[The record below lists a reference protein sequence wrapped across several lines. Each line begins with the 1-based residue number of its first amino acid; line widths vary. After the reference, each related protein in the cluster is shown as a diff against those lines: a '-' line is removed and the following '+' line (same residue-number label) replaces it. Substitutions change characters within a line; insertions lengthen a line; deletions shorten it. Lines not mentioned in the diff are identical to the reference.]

1 MSIVYV
7 NTIAPNTGDT
17 VSVSGSLFVSGNINL
32 GDANTDGINFNAD
45 VDSHIIP
52 NSASIYNLGSS
63 SRGWNNVYANNFYGT
78 ASLATAVSGTSIV
91 GTTGSFGEV
100 SASSIRGLLVTQNQT
115 NITSLGTLSGL
126 NVYGPLSASD
136 GHGLY
141 VSHNINAGGVI
152 QANKITTTGSTGLV
166 VNNSASIGHLTVDGE
181 ISSSGTASLGSIL
194 LPYQG
199 KIFVEDHTGNTNDVF
214 FHNLADGG
222 LFVGDSDTKLV
233 LTASNAAGGVT
244 TSTGTKFTTNFDVRL
259 GNSASYHNIDIVGN
273 LHLNNNSIDEVTH
286 ITASGIYS
294 GSGTRLT
301 GTGSMNR
308 LAVGTLSNTH
318 KQIDIGS
325 PAGTFGMFHSAS
337 INLAGSGSF
346 KYLKVDGNISASGTV
361 FADNFESVGGDDTI
375 SFTDDLKITG
385 HITASGGI
393 SSSNVN
399 STGTGSFA
407 QGLILGN
414 GSISSSTGVI
424 NADEL
429 LLASSASAESIN
441 VGGPTYM
448 HRKNIHF
455 GGATSNVYAQSFFS
469 ASINLHGSG
478 SFKYLK
484 TDGQISSSG
493 NLTANTGS
501 FLGGLNLGT
510 ATYGGFGADNIQ
522 LYAPN
527 TDITAKTVSASG
539 DVTANSLTLR
549 FTEGVSQDLASSAFY
564 AVNGSKVKV
573 KAITAANIN
582 DGAFAEFSLV
592 NSSIQDDS
600 VIMCNFVAGCAN
612 NISSSILTAA
622 VSKSGA
628 ARVFIHNE
636 TGATIN
642 ADTAFTASFVIL

>member
-63 SRGWNNVYANNFYGT
+63 SKGWNNVYANNFYGT

-91 GTTGSFGEV
+91 GTTGSFGTL
-100 SASSIRGLLVTQNQT
+100 SASLVYGLLATQAQT

-141 VSHNINAGGVI
+141 VSHNINAGGEI
-152 QANKITTTGSTGLV
+152 QANKITTTGSSGLAV
-166 VNNSASIGHLTVDGE
+166 ANSASIGYLTVTGS
-181 ISSSGTASLGSIL
+181 ISSSGTATLGNIL

-199 KIFVEDHTGNTNDVF
+199 KIFVEDNSGNTNDVF

-233 LTASNAAGGVT
+233 LTASNDAGGVT
-244 TSTGTKFTTNFDVRL
+244 TSTGTKFTTFYDVRL
-259 GNSASYHNIDIVGN
+259 GNSSSYHNIDIVGN
-273 LHLNNNSIDEVTH
+273 LHLNNNSIDE
-286 ITASGIYS
+286 IT
-294 GSGTRLT
+294 
-301 GTGSMNR
+301 
-308 LAVGTLSNTH
+308 
-318 KQIDIGS
+318 
-325 PAGTFGMFHSAS
+325 
-337 INLAGSGSF
+337 
-346 KYLKVDGNISASGTV
+346 
-361 FADNFESVGGDDTI
+361 
-375 SFTDDLKITG
+375 

-393 SSSNVN
+393 SSS
-399 STGTGSFA
+399 
-407 QGLILGN
+407 
-414 GSISSSTGVI
+414 
-424 NADEL
+424 
-429 LLASSASAESIN
+429 
-441 VGGPTYM
+441 
-448 HRKNIHF
+448 
-455 GGATSNVYAQSFFS
+455 
-469 ASINLHGSG
+469 
-478 SFKYLK
+478 
-484 TDGQISSSG
+484 
-493 NLTANTGS
+493 
-501 FLGGLNLGT
+501 
-510 ATYGGFGADNIQ
+510 
-522 LYAPN
+522 
-527 TDITAKTVSASG
+527 G
-539 DVTANSLTLR
+539 DVSANSLTLR
-549 FTEGVSQDLASSAFY
+549 FTEGASQDLASSAFY
-564 AVNGSKVKV
+564 VVNGSKVKV

-592 NSSIQDDS
+592 NTSIQDDS
-600 VIMCNFVAGCAN
+600 VIMCNFAAGCAN